1 MTRFIDLTPTWAGL
15 LPALVAALQDGSP
28 EGRGIAQ
35 AELLKLCQW
44 ADSRNAEAKAAKA
57 NPPRYTEELAAQRGR
72 GLAAD
77 SLAGF
82 ARDFMIQGAFMR
94 AACYWEAAARIAPA
108 GMEAARDFRVSA
120 DLAEKEAAALL
131 DSTFATIRKEERA
144 IASDV
149 LEALALPDLAPARAA
164 LAQLRAFLDP
174 GRAFSPSADLA
185 PMRAALAAA
194 LAAFPSS
201 N

>member
-1 MTRFIDLTPTWAGL
+1 MLESGTG
-15 LPALVAALQDGSP
+15 
-28 EGRGIAQ
+28 EGPGIARQ
-35 AELLKLCQW
+35 ELSRLAAW
-44 ADSRNAEAKAAKA
+44 ADSHNAQAKAGAA
-57 NPPRYTEELAAQRGR
+57 DLARREEEEARRGR

-82 ARDFMIQGAFMR
+82 ARDFMTQGAFMR

-120 DLAEKEAAALL
+120 DLAEREAAALL

-144 IASDV
+144 KASDV

-174 GRAFSPSADLA
+174 GRAFAPASDLA